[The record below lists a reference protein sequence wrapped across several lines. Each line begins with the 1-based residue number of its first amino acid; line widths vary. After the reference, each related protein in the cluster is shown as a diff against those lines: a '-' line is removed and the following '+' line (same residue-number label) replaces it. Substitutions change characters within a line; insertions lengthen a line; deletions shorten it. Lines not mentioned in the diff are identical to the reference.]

1 MQLPQSTQELVT
13 AEKPRVGLVLYDV
26 PNAHEAVVRHE
37 PHEVGMHAVAPQVD
51 PADDPADQRIPV
63 RQMQKPK
70 ALLDRLPGLHRHRAA
85 DASGCRGYRELD
97 G

>member
-1 MQLPQSTQELVT
+1 
-13 AEKPRVGLVLYDV
+13 
-26 PNAHEAVVRHE
+26 
-37 PHEVGMHAVAPQVD
+37 MHAVAPQVD